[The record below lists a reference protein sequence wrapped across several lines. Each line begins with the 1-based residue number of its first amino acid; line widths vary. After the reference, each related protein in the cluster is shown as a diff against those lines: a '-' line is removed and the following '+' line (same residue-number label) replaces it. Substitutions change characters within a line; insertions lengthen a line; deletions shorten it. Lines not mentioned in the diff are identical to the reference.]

1 MKIQVIKDDMA
12 YEAALARVDE
22 LFDLKVQKNTELG
35 DELELL
41 LLVIKEYEDKNYPIA
56 VPDPIE
62 VIKLK
67 MQENSMKNYELGLML
82 GNGKSYISQILNK
95 RKPLTAEMMRV
106 FHHKMGI
113 PAKVLLA

>member
-12 YEAALARVDE
+12 YEIALERVDE
-22 LFDLKVQKNTELG
+22 LLDLKVQKNTELG

-67 MQENSMKNYELGLML
+67 MLESNMKNYELGLML
-82 GNGKSYISQILNK
+82 GNGKSYISQILNR
-95 RKPLTAEMMRV
+95 RKPLTAEMMRA
-106 FHHKMGI
+106 FHHKLGI
-113 PAKVLLA
+113 PAKILLA